1 MDNLK
6 ITGIIQLL
14 RELFLNARLWFE
26 GGVWRRKQ
34 GLKIE

>member
-6 ITGIIQLL
+6 IMYIIQFL
-14 RELFLNARLWFE
+14 RELFLNVRLWLE